1 MNLLNLF
8 KKVTAIIVVFI
19 VFFKVFVLEIYAL
32 SAAPIAAEALIEVFG
47 TLLVASGVNTQSEV
61 DEMSWGEV
69 SSNVKNG
76 LSSGAINPADVIV
89 DVTLDGVETKM
100 NFMDWLASG
109 SKDVYLVFT
118 MGLLPAKQ
126 QWIDSLTADDVVPSY
141 PDIDM
146 SGYSA
151 MLEAKKSNGNVVVR
165 CYCEYLLFED
175 GAYFPRGERYQ
186 ICSVKGGEWFEQS
199 NHSYSFSEYADI
211 SVYGDVRLTDG
222 TEVPVVGAVPEI
234 GETADGESVT
244 LDEVQSGEVALD
256 DVALDYDKFDDE
268 AIIKLLEQILSELDN
283 TPVVED
289 DTSTYDDAK
298 ENIQATVGEL
308 DIAEFNNLQ
317 MPIGILDVFPFC
329 LPFDFVRGMKLLVA
343 EPEVPVFKTVIDFG
357 EINGWDLGE
366 YPVEISFEKWEPV
379 AIVTRWTSLLLFS
392 YVLIFVSTKIV
403 KGAGS

>member
-343 EPEVPVFKTVIDFG
+343 
-357 EINGWDLGE
+357 
-366 YPVEISFEKWEPV
+366 
-379 AIVTRWTSLLLFS
+379 
-392 YVLIFVSTKIV
+392 
-403 KGAGS
+403 